1 MNQSLPQEPIKWFK
15 NGMLEQQV
23 EWSKKEKELLVL
35 LAQADLLFLIA
46 QLFAPPTAHLQEM
59 LKIEI
64 PDIKELLESS
74 NLPEN
79 LAEIYQQFR
88 QQTQSLNFEN
98 WATEYKLLFEKCPI
112 HESDF
117 IACDKGV
124 LLADIAELHREF
136 GFKLSGKTQVDHLN
150 AELEFVAMLLVKQT
164 HSAHNAS
171 FDSAHL
177 GKWLPTFCK
186 RLTETSTL
194 PIYQHLAQLLLG
206 TWTAIFIEV

>member
-88 QQTQSLNFEN
+88 RGSVF
-98 WATEYKLLFEKCPI
+98 AVFCVAFDDGARAGD
-112 HESDF
+112 ESA
-117 IACDKGV
+117 I
-124 LLADIAELHREF
+124 IAEHLSVCHRSRF
-136 GFKLSGKTQVDHLN
+136 GLM
-150 AELEFVAMLLVKQT
+150 AA
-164 HSAHNAS
+164 
-171 FDSAHL
+171 
-177 GKWLPTFCK
+177 
-186 RLTETSTL
+186 
-194 PIYQHLAQLLLG
+194 
-206 TWTAIFIEV
+206 